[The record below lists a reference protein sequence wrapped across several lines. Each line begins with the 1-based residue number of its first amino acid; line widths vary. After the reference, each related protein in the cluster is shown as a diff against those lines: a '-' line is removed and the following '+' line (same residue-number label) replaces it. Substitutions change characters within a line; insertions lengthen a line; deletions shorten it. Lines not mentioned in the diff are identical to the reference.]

1 MKAASC
7 KQEAVRRGTLPVH
20 AHSELGFS
28 QMRHVFGLCLFFDV
42 VVAFVFAIIIR
53 SALLRAVFI
62 FIVGVALTVV
72 HFVWPFARYGNWHGA
87 AAFAPNLLPWQ
98 LAYCLLATGA
108 GITLA
113 AWTQQRKKRS

>member
-7 KQEAVRRGTLPVH
+7 KQEAVTSRDARCNPV
-20 AHSELGFS
+20 HSELGLS
-28 QMRHVFGLCLFFDV
+28 QMRHVFGLCLFDF
-42 VVAFVFAIIIR
+42 VVASDFAIIIR
-53 SALLRAVFI
+53 SAPLRAVFI